1 MEHSDFDKLV
11 KVQLGYWQNVL
22 KVADWDIKIDY
33 WPHDALDGAVA
44 RMKFFRHQKTAI
56 IALRVPEDIPPVE
69 RDWPEGEAI
78 DYDMS
83 LVHELLHLKCVDME
97 CKTEWAE
104 EQMVNHV
111 TRTLVRLYRE
121 GHQVEE
127 VPVETSHSPSGAII
141 GHSTGH
147 YL

>member
-1 MEHSDFDKLV
+1 VEHSDFDKLV
-11 KVQLGYWQNVL
+11 KVQLSYWQGVL
-22 KVADWDIKIDY
+22 KLADWAISIDY
-33 WPHDALDGAVA
+33 WPHAAFDGNVS
-44 RMKFFRHQKTAI
+44 RVHWSRNQKTAT

-69 RDWPEGEAI
+69 RDWPDHEAI

-97 CKTEWAE
+97 SKVEWAE

-111 TRTLVRLYRE
+111 TRALVTLYRE
-121 GHQVEE
+121 GHESEE
-127 VPVETSHSPSGAII
+127 VPSEAPNSPSVAII